1 MQRMFVLLAVF
12 AFLINI
18 PFGRLRSKVKKFS
31 WRWFAYIH
39 IPIPFIAL
47 PRILLGISYYFI
59 PLFLS
64 GIRGRSNYRIK
75 AEIWRSKGLISDN
88 YY

>member
-1 MQRMFVLLAVF
+1 MFALLALF

-39 IPIPFIAL
+39 LPIPFIAL
-47 PRILLGISYYFI
+47 PRILLGISFYFI
-59 PLFLS
+59 PLFLVAS
-64 GIRGRSNYRIK
+64 VAGQIAGSKIK
-75 AEIWRSKGLISDN
+75 FGAQKA
-88 YY
+88 

>member
-1 MQRMFVLLAVF
+1 MFILLAIF
-12 AFLINI
+12 AFLINL

-39 IPIPFIAL
+39 LPIPFIAL

-59 PLFLS
+59 PLFLFAS
-64 GIRGRSNYRIK
+64 VLGQILGARIK
-75 AEIWRSKGLISDN
+75 LSAQKT
-88 YY
+88 

>member
-1 MQRMFVLLAVF
+1 MFIFLAIF
-12 AFLINI
+12 AFLINV

-39 IPIPFIAL
+39 LPIPFIAL

-59 PLFLS
+59 PLFLVAS
-64 GIRGRSNYRIK
+64 VAGQITGSRLKFGTQK
-75 AEIWRSKGLISDN
+75 V
-88 YY
+88 

>member
-1 MQRMFVLLAVF
+1 MFVLLAVF

-59 PLFLS
+59 PLFLVAS
-64 GIRGRSNYRIK
+64 VAGQIAGSRLKPGAQK
-75 AEIWRSKGLISDN
+75 A
-88 YY
+88 